1 MKYSIAI
8 IKDMARRIGTP
19 IIYFW
24 GHHPGANKITAT
36 CMSQWYECRFVMDGV
51 QYHTAEQYMMAAK
64 ARLFGD
70 DMAWQAIMEA
80 STPQEYKKWGRKVK
94 NFDSATW
101 NAHKFGIVVAGN
113 IAKFSQNPHLK
124 SFLLSTGNAILA
136 EASPYDAVWG
146 IGMDIKQAEKAGP
159 EAWQGE
165 NLLGLALMEVR
176 DMLKEKE
183 DGLCS

>member
-36 CMSQWYECRFVMDGV
+36 CMSQWYECRFVVDGV

-70 DMAWQAIMEA
+70 DMAWQAIG
-80 STPQEYKKWGRKVK
+80 SIH
-94 NFDSATW
+94 SA
-101 NAHKFGIVVAGN
+101 GI
-113 IAKFSQNPHLK
+113 
-124 SFLLSTGNAILA
+124 
-136 EASPYDAVWG
+136 
-146 IGMDIKQAEKAGP
+146 
-159 EAWQGE
+159 
-165 NLLGLALMEVR
+165 
-176 DMLKEKE
+176 
-183 DGLCS
+183 